1 MPNWQIAL
9 VIMVA
14 YLAVAMAIGL
24 LAGRGHSRA
33 SVSEFTTAGRGL
45 GLVVMWFLMG
55 GAIFSAFSFLGAPG
69 WSFSMGAP
77 ALYILTYTAF
87 AIIPWYILA
96 PKIGAIGRRHGLYS
110 LVGFF
115 YGRYRLRTLS
125 ALIGVIALLAF
136 VQYLA
141 TQMTGMAIIFNVM
154 TEGRVPIWLGA
165 LAAYGIVVLYVATG
179 GLRAAAWSDVFQ
191 GVLMIVI
198 AWTVGLTIV
207 YQLHGGIGEMFAG
220 IARERPDFLLLGA
233 EGSNMSPVAY
243 TTIILVSGIGLIM
256 WPHLFSKSYAT
267 DAKTAKKT
275 VLAYPIFAL
284 FVVPLLLVGF
294 AAVGVVEMGQLDG
307 NPDNVLPY
315 LITSVLQLPGW
326 LYGLVGAGAL
336 AAAMSSADAITHS
349 AALEFHDGVVK
360 NARPGMSERSTLRA
374 MRLLVVLIG
383 ALAYLVTIF
392 GGQGLIALLLGAY
405 GSIVQFAPGVY
416 AALYWRR
423 ATPVAIAAGLVVG
436 VGMNYFFQFSGVAAP
451 FDINAGIMGLMANLV
466 VVIALTYLTSPQEKE
481 IVDEYVEASDDHKYI
496 SREPAPEMAEHR

>member
-9 VIMVA
+9 VIMIG
-14 YLAVAMAIGL
+14 YLVLAMAIGL
-24 LAGRGHSRA
+24 LAGRGHNRA

-45 GLVVMWFLMG
+45 GLIVMWFLMG

-115 YGRYRLRTLS
+115 YGRYRLKTLS
-125 ALIGVIALLAF
+125 VLIGLIALLAF

-220 IARERPDFLLLGA
+220 IARDRPDFLLLGA
-233 EGSNMSPVAY
+233 EGSSMSPVAY
-243 TTIILVSGIGLIM
+243 TTIILVSAIGLIM

-294 AAVGVVEMGQLDG
+294 AAVGVVNTGQMDG

-315 LITSVLQLPGW
+315 LITTVLELPGW

-360 NARPGMSERSTLRA
+360 NARPGMSERATLA
-374 MRLLVVLIG
+374 TMRSLVVFIG

-416 AALYWRR
+416 SALYWRR
-423 ATPVAIAAGLVVG
+423 ATPVAIMTGLIVG
-436 VGMNYFFQFSGVAAP
+436 VGINYFFQFSGVAAP
-451 FDINAGIMGLMANLV
+451 FEINAGIMGLIANV
-466 VVIALTYLTSPQEKE
+466 AVVIVLTYLTSPQDKST
-481 IVDEYVEASDDHKYI
+481 VDEYVGASDDREYL
-496 SREPAPEMAEHR
+496 SRERTPETVER